1 MRIVLTF
8 LKGCVLSDAHFVEN
22 AFDKKT
28 NNDFDINGIPEENDM
43 IWNNNRSSG
52 YIKKKKKKSLYT
64 RLWRNLTI
72 TSSIRSSKREHNVDM
87 EYQYLFTKH
96 INKV

>member
-28 NNDFDINGIPEENDM
+28 NNDFDINGIPEDNDSM
-43 IWNNNRSSG
+43 KKKSIFRF
-52 YIKKKKKKSLYT
+52 YIYKKKKSLYT

-72 TSSIRSSKREHNVDM
+72 TSLIHSSKREHNVDM